1 MLATARRPLLSLS
14 SPPSTLPY
22 ICLRCSSHHALRDRP
37 IPPPTSFV
45 PDTETFLTLIG
56 RGLKAHSSK
65 IPSWDS
71 LFTMTSAQL
80 REAGVE
86 PARSRKYLLWW
97 RERFRQGIYGIG
109 GDLQEVHDGKGEIRV
124 FEVPVP
130 KEWLENG
137 GGSAMMA
144 TATRTPGMRKVALN
158 VRPGEETPL
167 VPLEEAKPVGHVKV
181 RGARTMAGSHIEIV
195 KGSGGLAARIAVKE
209 GLWEEKRGRKVD
221 GGERRKAEVRAK
233 RRAAERKA
241 ERA

>member
-1 MLATARRPLLSLS
+1 M
-14 SPPSTLPY
+14 PY
-22 ICLRCSSHHALRDRP
+22 VCLRCSSHRALRDRP
-37 IPPPTSFV
+37 VPPPTPFV
-45 PDTETFLTLIG
+45 PDAETFLTLIG

-109 GDLQEVHDGKGEIRV
+109 GDLHEVQNGAGEIRV

-130 KEWLENG
+130 KEWLRNG

-158 VRPGEETPL
+158 VRPGQETPS
-167 VPLEEAKPVGHVKV
+167 VPLDEATPVAHVKIK
-181 RGARTMAGSHIEIV
+181 GARNMAGPHIEIV
-195 KGSGGLAARIAVKE
+195 KGSGGLAARIAVKD

-241 ERA
+241 ERV